1 MNNRLVRRQ
10 VVDAEVVEVGGML
23 LQQVVDARLIFRLLN
38 QLRLRFLKTEKKTHA
53 SEQQEADR
61 QGKQGVGVGAET

>member
-38 QLRLRFLKTEKKTHA
+38 QLRLRFLKTEKKNTC
-53 SEQQEADR
+53 E
-61 QGKQGVGVGAET
+61 